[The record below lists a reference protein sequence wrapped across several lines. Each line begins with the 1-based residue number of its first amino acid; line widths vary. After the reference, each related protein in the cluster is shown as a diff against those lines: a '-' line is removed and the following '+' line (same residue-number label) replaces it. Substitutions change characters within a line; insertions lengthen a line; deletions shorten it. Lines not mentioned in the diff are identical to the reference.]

1 MHCDIL
7 INFVGNNNEE
17 SVLCT
22 EYMKPKEAVFIYK
35 DNDKIE
41 NLKKYFMHTYPNII
55 FTGIKMDNN
64 RKINEIIGKYMGKN
78 VIIDISAAD
87 KSVSLEVLYEA
98 FKRRIEVVFM
108 DINKKELTKFGESQ
122 IEKIKVNLADID
134 INEIMKTLGAK
145 ILLESTE
152 IGEEDIVSRLTMLI
166 AGNMKQWNEIRPVI
180 TDNTTLIHY
189 EDDPYKIGIKM
200 EKLNKNQKRI
210 VLDTI
215 DLLQKYKQIN
225 CMRNSDDI
233 EIKFLNNFIKGF
245 IFKTGSW
252 FEVFTKMV
260 VEEIDFID
268 DVKSGMMFLWD
279 KNQRKIKNEIDVV
292 AIKDG
297 VLICISCKDSS
308 KYDENALNEL
318 NVYAEKIGGENAV
331 KILTATKMP
340 SKISVIDRAAEMGI
354 DIIVY
359 NGNKNDF
366 KEAIRDCILKKTV
379 R

>member
-152 IGEEDIVSRLTMLI
+152 IGEEEIVSKLTMLI

-318 NVYAEKIGGENAV
+318 NVYAEKIGGENAI

>member
-152 IGEEDIVSRLTMLI
+152 IGEEEIVSRLTMLI

-340 SKISVIDRAAEMGI
+340 SKVSVIDRAAEMGI

>member
-78 VIIDISAAD
+78 VIIDISVAD

-152 IGEEDIVSRLTMLI
+152 IGEEEIVSRLTMLI

>member
-55 FTGIKMDNN
+55 FTGIKMDND

-152 IGEEDIVSRLTMLI
+152 IGEEEIVSKLTMLI

-318 NVYAEKIGGENAV
+318 NVYAEKIGGENAI

>member
-7 INFVGNNNEE
+7 INFVGSNNEE

-41 NLKKYFMHTYPNII
+41 NLKKYFMHTYPNIK
-55 FTGIKMDNN
+55 FTEIKMEDYK
-64 RKINEIIGKYMGKN
+64 KISEITEKYMGKN
-78 VIIDISAAD
+78 AIIDISTAD
-87 KSVSLEVLYEA
+87 KSISLEVLYEA
-98 FKRRIEVVFM
+98 FKRGIEVVFM
-108 DINKKELTKFGESQ
+108 DINKKELTSYGKSQ
-122 IEKIKVNLADID
+122 IEKIKVDLADID

-152 IGEEDIVSRLTMLI
+152 IGEEEIVSRLTMLI

-180 TDNTTLIHY
+180 IDNTILIHY
-189 EDDPYKIGIKM
+189 EEDPYKIDIKM
-200 EKLNKNQKRI
+200 EKLNENQKRI

-215 DLLQKYKQIN
+215 NLLQKYKQIK
-225 CMRNSDDI
+225 CRKSIDII
-233 EIKFLNNFIKGF
+233 EIRFLNNFIKGF
-245 IFKTGSW
+245 LFKTGSW

-297 VLICISCKDSS
+297 VVICISCKDSS

-340 SKISVIDRAAEMGI
+340 SKVSVMDRAAEMGI

-366 KEAIRDCILKKTV
+366 KETIRDCILKKTV

>member
-152 IGEEDIVSRLTMLI
+152 IGEEEIVSKLTMLI

-340 SKISVIDRAAEMGI
+340 SKISIIDRAAEMGI

>member
-22 EYMKPKEAVFIYK
+22 EYMRPKEAVFIYK

-55 FTGIKMDNN
+55 FTGIKMDND

-152 IGEEDIVSRLTMLI
+152 IGEEEIVSRLTMLI

-318 NVYAEKIGGENAV
+318 NVYAEKIGGENAI

>member
-152 IGEEDIVSRLTMLI
+152 IGEEEIVSKLTMLI

-318 NVYAEKIGGENAV
+318 NVYAEKIGGENAI

-340 SKISVIDRAAEMGI
+340 SKISIIDRAAEMGI

>member
-78 VIIDISAAD
+78 VIIDISVAD

-152 IGEEDIVSRLTMLI
+152 IGEEEIVSRLTMLI

-318 NVYAEKIGGENAV
+318 NVYAEKIGGENAI

>member
-152 IGEEDIVSRLTMLI
+152 IGEEEIVSRLTMLI

-180 TDNTTLIHY
+180 TDNTTLMHY

-200 EKLNKNQKRI
+200 KKLNKNQKRI

-318 NVYAEKIGGENAV
+318 NVYAEKIGGENAI

>member
-1 MHCDIL
+1 
-7 INFVGNNNEE
+7 
-17 SVLCT
+17 
-22 EYMKPKEAVFIYK
+22 
-35 DNDKIE
+35 
-41 NLKKYFMHTYPNII
+41 
-55 FTGIKMDNN
+55 MDNN
-64 RKINEIIGKYMGKN
+64 RKINEIIGKCMGKN
-78 VIIDISAAD
+78 VIIDISVAD

-152 IGEEDIVSRLTMLI
+152 IGEEEIVSRLTMLI

-340 SKISVIDRAAEMGI
+340 SKVSVIDRAAEMGI

>member
-152 IGEEDIVSRLTMLI
+152 IGEEEIVSRLTMLI

>member
-152 IGEEDIVSRLTMLI
+152 IGEEEIVSRLTMLI

-318 NVYAEKIGGENAV
+318 NVYAEKIGGENAI

-340 SKISVIDRAAEMGI
+340 SKVSVIDRAAEMGI

>member
-64 RKINEIIGKYMGKN
+64 RKINEIIGKCMGKN

-152 IGEEDIVSRLTMLI
+152 IGEEEIVSRLTMLI

-318 NVYAEKIGGENAV
+318 NVYAEKIGGENAI

>member
-152 IGEEDIVSRLTMLI
+152 IGEEEIVSRLTMLI

-318 NVYAEKIGGENAV
+318 NVYAEKIGGENAI

-340 SKISVIDRAAEMGI
+340 SKISIIDRAAEMGI

>member
-64 RKINEIIGKYMGKN
+64 RKINEIIGKCMGKN
-78 VIIDISAAD
+78 VIIDISVAD

-98 FKRRIEVVFM
+98 FKSRIEVVFM

-152 IGEEDIVSRLTMLI
+152 IGEEEIVSRLTMLI

-340 SKISVIDRAAEMGI
+340 SKVSVIDRAAEMGI

>member
-152 IGEEDIVSRLTMLI
+152 IGEEEIVSRLTMLI

-340 SKISVIDRAAEMGI
+340 SKISIIDRAAEMGI

>member
-22 EYMKPKEAVFIYK
+22 EYMRPKEAVFIYK

-152 IGEEDIVSRLTMLI
+152 IGEEEIVSRLTMLI

-318 NVYAEKIGGENAV
+318 NVYAEKIGGENAI

>member
-64 RKINEIIGKYMGKN
+64 RKINEIIGKCMGKN
-78 VIIDISAAD
+78 VIIDISVAD

-152 IGEEDIVSRLTMLI
+152 IGEEEIVSRLTMLI

-340 SKISVIDRAAEMGI
+340 SKVSVIDRAAEMGI

>member
-152 IGEEDIVSRLTMLI
+152 IGEEEIVSRLTMLI

-318 NVYAEKIGGENAV
+318 NVYAEKIGGENAI